1 MLPGSNQDTLV
12 LLNSPLQ
19 SGSLGRNEA
28 CGLVGEW
35 CQSVTWLV
43 STLVCFLPWGQ
54 ELNPTNAWALMYLT
68 FLPSLQTFL
77 TL

>member
-1 MLPGSNQDTLV
+1 MK
-12 LLNSPLQ
+12 
-19 SGSLGRNEA
+19 R
-28 CGLVGEW
+28 VGEW

-54 ELNPTNAWALMYLT
+54 ELNPTNAWALMYVT